1 MKVRGWISLGILM
14 VFAILISSCA
24 NNKSEESHV
33 HDEYTC
39 PMHPEI
45 LRDKPGSCPICGMD
59 LVKKSQTGNEQA
71 VSQEIKEL
79 VKPTNTSVVAS
90 VKSVSPQQRSVEVP
104 VNVTGVIT
112 YDTRNTYAIPVR
124 FGGRIEKLFLK
135 YNYQPVKK
143 GEVIM
148 QIYSPDL
155 VTAQRELIFLTGKHA
170 EHSDM
175 IDAAKQKLFLLGLTE
190 KQVEN
195 IISNGKEN
203 YSFPVL
209 SPYDGYMVESSVRED
224 ASAMDSQTSSMGKR
238 AGSGMGNGMQSSS
251 GTAAAAPPVTQGSQ
265 VSIREGMYVTA
276 GQSLFKVID
285 QTRLWAELN
294 VSGTHARQIRKG
306 DKINLSVKGLSDTV
320 SSTVDLIQ
328 PFFSE
333 GKQFL
338 QVRSYLQDKDNK
350 LRVGQLVT
358 ATLNHASQA
367 LWVPKLAVLD
377 LGVQQI
383 VFLKN
388 KEAFQPYKIKTGLQ
402 TDDWIEVIEGLD
414 ESSVI
419 AENAQFLIDSESF
432 IKVVN
437 P

>member
-1 MKVRGWISLGILM
+1 MKEKGFG
-14 VFAILISSCA
+14 VFGLLIVIAVLISSCA
-24 NNKSEESHV
+24 KNKSEESHT

-39 PMHPEI
+39 PMHPDI
-45 LRDKPGSCPICGMD
+45 LREQPGNCPICGMD
-59 LVKKSQTGNEQA
+59 LVKKSPGGNGQA
-71 VSQEIKEL
+71 VSEEVKDL

-90 VKSVSPQQRSVEVP
+90 VNSVRPQQKSVEVP
-104 VNVTGVIT
+104 VGVTGVIT

-124 FGGRIEKLFLK
+124 FGGRIEKLYLK
-135 YNYQPVKK
+135 YNYQPVRK

-148 QIYSPDL
+148 EIYSPDL
-155 VTAQRELIFLTGKHA
+155 VTAQRELIFLASKHA

-195 IISNGKEN
+195 IISKGKEN

-209 SPYDGYMVESSVRED
+209 SPYDGYIVESSVRED
-224 ASAMDSQTSSMGKR
+224 ASAMGAQASSVGNR
-238 AGSGMGNGMQSSS
+238 AGSGMGSGMQPTSA
-251 GTAAAAPPVTQGSQ
+251 TAATPVTQGSQ
-265 VSIREGMYVTA
+265 VSIREGMYVAA

-294 VSGTHARQIRKG
+294 ISGTHAGQIRKG
-306 DKINLSVKGLSDTV
+306 DKIKLSVKGVSDTV
-320 SSTVDLIQ
+320 RATVDLIQ

-338 QVRSYLQDKDNK
+338 QVRSYLQDKKNN

-358 ATLNHASQA
+358 ATITHASQA
-367 LWVPKLAVLD
+367 LWVPKPAVLD

-388 KEAFQPYKIKTGLQ
+388 NETFQPYKVKTGLQ
-402 TDDWIEVIEGLD
+402 TDAWIEVIEGLD
-414 ESSVI
+414 ESSEI